1 MRVRNREWVAKE
13 AGSVVLVFVLGV
25 ALIWVAPGTLTAP
38 AVPPLSPWVEGAA
51 ACACGLLVP
60 GAAGLLVEERTRPG
74 GAAVVAFVL
83 PLIASS
89 ATAWGPPV
97 PTFFLGGLGAGAALV
112 FWTFWENRADRLS
125 RAVSLGVLLGAAALL
140 FLVAVPL
147 VQAPTSSRA
156 WAAGL
161 LVLAAGLTLWAI
173 RPVGGPETF
182 LLGPAGSGKT
192 LLFLAMYTHMVREFS
207 GQREEVIFAAGEG
220 EGEEEKMRI
229 EHLLSDLEDGLLP
242 PPTGAADL
250 GVYRLSGRRFQVAPV
265 RLTFLDYAGRYAAP
279 LSRPEY
285 VAAVKQV
292 AAAVKAEPR
301 QVRDWLGRFEYLKQF
316 RERYAGEVAGVMG
329 AFVQAC
335 VHRHL
340 ERAGKVL
347 FLIDGDHIVDF
358 HQEGRRE
365 LTHLFGQYSRVM
377 EALGRDRVYGFVVT
391 KADRIYDLAE
401 IDETSVGAARVEHA
415 LYDLLLEINTFNEIH
430 NRARWVPVHFLAVS
444 TDATLKPVGAGE
456 NNGEE
461 ERLRQLY
468 PWRIGAL
475 VRCGF

>member
-13 AGSVVLVFVLGV
+13 AAVVVLVFVLGV
-25 ALIWVAPGTLTAP
+25 ARVWVAPGALVGP
-38 AVPPLSPWVEGAA
+38 AMPPLSPWVEGAA
-51 ACACGLLVP
+51 ACAWGLLVP
-60 GAAGLLVEERTRPG
+60 GALGLLVEERTRPG

-89 ATAWGPPV
+89 ATAWAPPV
-97 PTFFLGGLGAGAALV
+97 SPFFLGGLGAGAALV

-125 RAVSLGVLLGAAALL
+125 QAVSLEVLLGAAAVLV
-140 FLVAVPL
+140 LVAVPL
-147 VQAPTSSRA
+147 VRAPTSSLA
-156 WAAGL
+156 WTAGFF
-161 LVLAAGLTLWAI
+161 VLAAGLTLWAI
-173 RPVGGPETF
+173 RPVRGSETF

-220 EGEEEKMRI
+220 EEEEKMRI
-229 EHLLSDLEDGLLP
+229 ERLLSDLEDGLLP
-242 PPTGAADL
+242 SPTGAADL

-265 RLTFLDYAGRYAAP
+265 EFTFLDYAGRYAPP
-279 LSRPEY
+279 LSRSEY
-285 VAAVKQV
+285 AGAVKQV
-292 AAAVKAEPR
+292 AAAVKVEPR
-301 QVRDWLGRFEYLKQF
+301 QVGDWIGRFEYLKQF
-316 RERYAGEVAGVMG
+316 REQYGGEVAGVMD
-329 AFVQAC
+329 AFVPAC

-358 HQEGRRE
+358 HQEGRRA
-365 LTHLFGQYSRVM
+365 LTRLFGQYSRVM
-377 EALGRDRVYGFVVT
+377 ETLGRDRVYGFVVT

-430 NRARWVPVHFLAVS
+430 NRARSVPVHFLAVS
-444 TDATLKPVGAGE
+444 TDATLRPVGAGE

-468 PWRIGAL
+468 PWRIGA
-475 VRCGF
+475 VVKCGF